1 MGENSPKIVTFSK
14 KEPKI
19 IHIEYFK
26 ILLKLIFSGLCSAI
40 RGQFGKKNQ
49 NKLKCKMR
57 DRCKKNAQSL
67 SYTLVCFA
75 VCLTALFVSRKI
87 DVSKKMSPPKF
98 TYDNG
103 HWYQCVGFFEL
114 F

>member
-26 ILLKLIFSGLCSAI
+26 ILLKLIFSGLGSAI

-87 DVSKKMSPPKF
+87 DVSKKMSPPKI
-98 TYDNG
+98 Y
-103 HWYQCVGFFEL
+103 L
-114 F
+114 